1 VANRWICN
9 KTAAVICAL
18 VLSAPFSL
26 AAPRLKLTIVDAT
39 HHKQSLSTVIRLL
52 ADKRAVFVGENHD
65 RLDNHL
71 DQLEIIKGLQTAAP
85 DRWAIGIEYGQRRF
99 QPVLDEYID
108 NKIDEYE
115 FLRQTEYFE
124 RWGYDYRLYR
134 PIFQYA
140 REQHIPV
147 IALNAERELTDAVDK
162 VGLAGLPPADRARL
176 PEHIAEP
183 DAKYRDRL
191 RKIFDEHPAGGNF
204 DRFVE
209 VQSIWDETMA
219 ESVADYLKAH
229 PAKGMVVLAGEGHIG
244 YGWSI
249 PDRVRR
255 RIPGIATAVLI
266 PADKT
271 NADLEAAD
279 YLLVSA
285 MLSLPPSGKMGV
297 TMDTTNGVRVKS
309 VSPGSA
315 AAKAG
320 LHPGD
325 RITAI
330 DDHPIS
336 SLTDFRLSL
345 QEKKPGDQLRV
356 SFERTEKQAAPE
368 QMTVQLIL
376 QK

>member
-1 VANRWICN
+1 VASHWNFS
-9 KTAAVICAL
+9 KAFTAVGAI
-18 VLSAPFSL
+18 VLSVCLSF

-71 DQLEIIKGLQTAAP
+71 DQLEIIKGLQAAAP
-85 DRWAIGIEYGQRRF
+85 DRWAIGIEYVQRRF
-99 QPVLDEYID
+99 QPALDEYID

-115 FLRQTEYFE
+115 FLRRTEYFE

-219 ESVADYLKAH
+219 ESVAEYLKAH
-229 PAKGMVVLAGEGHIG
+229 PAKGMIVLAGEGHIG
-244 YGWSI
+244 YGSSI
-249 PDRVRR
+249 PDRVRM

-325 RITAI
+325 HITAI
-330 DDHPIS
+330 DGQPIS
-336 SLTDFRLSL
+336 SLTDFRLTL
-345 QEKKPGDQLRV
+345 LEKKPGDRLRV
-356 SFERTEKQAAPE
+356 SIERGTD
-368 QMTVQLIL
+368 QMMLELTLG
-376 QK
+376 K